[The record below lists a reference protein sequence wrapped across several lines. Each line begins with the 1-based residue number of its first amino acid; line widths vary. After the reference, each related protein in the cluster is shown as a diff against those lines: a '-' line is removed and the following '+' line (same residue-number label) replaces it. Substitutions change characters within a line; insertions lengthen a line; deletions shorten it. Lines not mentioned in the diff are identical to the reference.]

1 MAARK
6 LICIGGAGTRGIQL
20 PDTLPGWDIRSVPNL
35 VHAGRIL
42 EQGEFRVGL
51 IAGGEARRLH
61 ELGEFLD
68 AHSAIQWVGVFPG
81 ESMKIPAYRN
91 FVADHLLD
99 YHTAPAD
106 PARLSHTLG
115 HAHGWAELREQRAAP
130 KGQPNADLIAGKSAE
145 MRRLRS
151 LVAKVAKVQAPVLIC
166 GESGSGKELTAHAV
180 HALSPQ
186 AAGPFVPVN
195 CGAIPAGLIQSELF
209 GYERGAFTG
218 ATSEKAGLIESAKG
232 GTIFLDEIADLPL
245 DLQVNLL
252 RFLQEG
258 SIHRIGATRA
268 IKVNARVVA
277 ASHVNLQDAVA
288 AGRFRE
294 DLFYRLNVLPIAVPP
309 LRDRKSDIS
318 DLALHFFTTY
328 AREKSPR
335 LKGFSNSALHAMAG
349 HHWPGNVRE
358 LINRVRRAMVLA
370 EGRLITPF
378 DLGLGALPGD
388 AHREPLDASRA
399 VADREAICASLDE
412 TCFNITRAAQLLGV
426 SRMTL
431 YRMMAKHG
439 IAPPSTSGATVAE
452 L

>member
-1 MAARK
+1 MTARK
-6 LICIGGAGTRGIQL
+6 LICIASSRTRGKQL
-20 PDTLPGWDIRSVPNL
+20 PDTLPGWEIKSALNL
-35 VHAGRIL
+35 VHADRIL
-42 EQGEFRVGL
+42 EHGEYRVGL
-51 IAGGEARRLH
+51 IAGADARRLH
-61 ELGEFLD
+61 ELGEFLGV
-68 AHSAIQWVGVFPG
+68 HNSIQWVGVFPG

-99 YHTAPAD
+99 YYTAPAD

-115 HAHGWAELREQRAAP
+115 HALGWAELSDHRAGP
-130 KGQPNADLIAGKSAE
+130 KSQAGPDLIAGKSAE

-151 LVAKVAKVQAPVLIC
+151 LVGKVAKVQAPVLIC
-166 GESGSGKELTAHAV
+166 GESGSGKELTAQAV

-186 AAGPFVPVN
+186 ANGPFVPVN
-195 CGAIPAGLIQSELF
+195 CGAIPAALIQSELF

-218 ATSEKAGLIESAKG
+218 AASEKAGLIESAKG

-258 SIHRIGATRA
+258 NIYRIGATRA
-268 IKVNARVVA
+268 INVNARVVA

-294 DLFYRLNVLPIAVPP
+294 DLFYRLNVLPISVPP
-309 LRDRKSDIS
+309 LRARKADIS
-318 DLALHFFTTY
+318 DLAMHFFTTY
-328 AREKSPR
+328 SSEKSPR
-335 LKGFSNSALHAMAG
+335 LKGFTNSALQALEA

-370 EGRLITPF
+370 EGRLITPL
-378 DLGLGALPGD
+378 DLGFGAVPTDTRRELLG
-388 AHREPLDASRA
+388 ASRA
-399 VADREAICASLDE
+399 VADRDAICASLDE
-412 TCFNITRAAQLLGV
+412 ACFNITRAAQLLGV

-439 IAPPSTSGATVAE
+439 IAPPSAARAIVAG